1 MAGLKE
7 RLFFDPPDYE
17 LLSIVNEVL
26 NRHGS
31 RRQIKNL
38 FTPHLHPNGIK
49 EMAAPKD
56 LRVAYAVIHLLDSLQ
71 TGRARD
77 RLESLRAVR
86 DEVLHCARSHLRINT
101 GRVLV
106 QIMKQLVRAHGD
118 PERQLRL
125 AHDFRL
131 ASSGKPRIV
140 RRQLQRHHLLEMPED
155 WSQISFDDHV
165 HDANTKGRK
174 FPTHL
179 VLDAWIKGIRSLTVI
194 HYNHVSP
201 TAAAELL
208 EAAEIMGIKVRIGLE
223 FSCLWQNRF
232 VNLIWSPRGFSGT
245 EDFVAFLEQPE
256 VAEFMARGR
265 GVSEFQQ
272 ARVLEALEGF
282 NQRGRA
288 RLHQDTGLE
297 LEPLDPAEFLAY
309 VGSGQAS
316 MLHLAQYIHQR
327 LLMVMGSET
336 AHMRKA
342 LPHASQEERSRLAG
356 RVELWNRLLPERV
369 ADEYLRGPDG
379 QPFRV
384 LRPEDPGLPELAR
397 HGPGE
402 LLRLLA
408 RLRTGARVTLNLSGL
423 GVSDVLELIH
433 ECRGGI
439 THLENFNL
447 KDYVG
452 GRYEEYIHIG
462 ALQEALNSGN
472 AVILKQCIRG
482 IIEREGGESAPGDA
496 GRVERLRKVLR
507 DMESLGEYY
516 RHTPLKSR
524 LGSDSTGRSSH
535 SPGMG
540 LAVSDTL
547 PGRVQWAL
555 RRRSDP
561 ARRMLPVLSLVHQE
575 VAYRDT
581 RTPAEHGCRLAA
593 RLRRLPGLQRVGL
606 TKKRDWRL
614 DGHVLQHDLPGNLVS
629 LGGGFQIGS
638 NRLRLEHTA
647 AGRRR
652 YGLSLAYVNTG
663 IKNLAKV
670 LIGFIPAALS
680 FGLTHDWWVLAV
692 FGAPI
697 WFAITGSRNILQS
710 VLGGG
715 GIRRSPVL
723 RWNNYVSWSRLAD
736 SLMFTGF
743 SVPLL
748 DLLVKTIILDHGLDI
763 NVHTSPAAVYTVMS
777 LTNGLYLTTHN
788 LLRGLPRSAAVAN
801 FFRSILAIPLAM
813 AFSAGLGWLIG
824 LYGVAAVD
832 LWLQRWAAVI
842 SKAASDCVAGVIEG
856 LADRAQNLR
865 VRALDYYGK
874 LGQLFKAY
882 ARLEVLFPEQDMGQL
897 LAKPKQLLHHDRSEA
912 ARLGE
917 VLIIHSLDLMYFWMY
932 QPRARSMLLAMLPR
946 LSPEERRI
954 IMLCQGVLSREREI
968 SQLFVDGLVGRRF
981 SRALSFYLDTWRHY
995 LARCGTI
1002 INRLD
1007 AHDRLTAPRPAPGAA
1022 HLLGQVQPSC
1032 FIKAERETGGLQ
1044 T

>member
-1 MAGLKE
+1 MAGLKQ
-7 RLFFDPPDYE
+7 RLLFDPPDHE

-26 NRHGS
+26 NRRGRH
-31 RRQIKNL
+31 RQFKSL

-71 TGRARD
+71 TGLARD
-77 RLESLRAVR
+77 RLDALRAVR
-86 DEVLHCARSHLRINT
+86 DEVLHCARSHLRVNT

-194 HYNHVSP
+194 HYNHISP
-201 TAAAELL
+201 PAAAELL

-223 FSCLWQNRF
+223 FSCLWQGRF
-232 VNLIWSPRGFSGT
+232 VNLIWSPRGFSGAK
-245 EDFVAFLEQPE
+245 DFVAFLEQPE
-256 VAEFMARGR
+256 VAGFMARGR
-265 GVSEFQQ
+265 EVSEYQQ
-272 ARVLEALEGF
+272 ARVLQALDGF

-288 RLHQDTGLE
+288 RLRQETDLD
-297 LEPLDPAEFLAY
+297 LEPLEPAEFLAY

-316 MLHLAQYIHQR
+316 MLHLAQYVHQH
-327 LLMVMGSET
+327 LLAVMGAET
-336 AHMRKA
+336 AHMRRA
-342 LPHASQEERSRLAG
+342 WASASQAERAAMAG
-356 RVELWNRLLPERV
+356 RVERWNRLLPEKV
-369 ADEYLRGPDG
+369 AQDYLCEPDG
-379 QPFRV
+379 RPFTV
-384 LRPEDPGLPELAR
+384 LRPDAPGLPELAR
-397 HGPGE
+397 HSAGE
-402 LLRLLA
+402 LLSLLA
-408 RLRTGARVTLNLSGL
+408 GLRAGARVTLNLSGL
-423 GVSDVLELIH
+423 DPADVLELIH

-452 GRYEEYIHIG
+452 GRYEEYIRIG

-472 AVILKQCIRG
+472 AVVLKHCIRD
-482 IIEREGGESAPGDA
+482 IIEREAGHGAGDA
-496 GRVERLRKVLR
+496 EARRERLLGVLR
-507 DMESLGEYY
+507 GMDRLGEYY

-524 LGSDSTGRSSH
+524 LGSDSTGRSGT

-540 LAVSDTL
+540 LVVADTL
-547 PGRVQWAL
+547 PGREQRAL
-555 RRRSDP
+555 RRRSDTS
-561 ARRMLPVLSLVHQE
+561 RHRLPVLSLVHQE
-575 VAYRDT
+575 VAYRDP
-581 RTPAEHGCRLAA
+581 RAPAERGGGLA
-593 RLRRLPGLQRVGL
+593 RWLRRLPGLEGVGL
-606 TKKRDWRL
+606 EKKRDWRL
-614 DGHVLQHDLPGNLVS
+614 DGHLLQPDLPGNLVS
-629 LGGGFQIGS
+629 LGGGFQDGS
-638 NRLRLEHTA
+638 NRLHLEPAPH
-647 AGRRR
+647 RRR
-652 YGLSLAYVNTG
+652 RAGYSWAYVNTG
-663 IKNLAKV
+663 VKNLVKV
-670 LIGFIPAALS
+670 LIGFIPAALT
-680 FGLTHDWWVLAV
+680 FGLTHHWWVLAV

-697 WFAITGSRNILQS
+697 WFAITGARNILQS

-748 DLLVKTIILDHGLDI
+748 DLLVKTVILDRGLDI
-763 NVHTSPAAVYTVMS
+763 TVHTSPAAVYTVVS

-801 FFRSILAIPLAM
+801 FFRSVLAIPLAM
-813 AFSAGLGWLIG
+813 AFSAGLGWLAG
-824 LYGVAAVD
+824 LCGMPAVD
-832 LWLQRWAAVI
+832 LWLQDWAAVI

-865 VRALDYYGK
+865 VRAMDYYGK
-874 LGQLFKAY
+874 LSQLFSAY
-882 ARLEVLFPEQDMGQL
+882 ARLEVLFPEEDMAGI
-897 LAKPKQLLHHDRSEA
+897 LAKPKELLHHDRREA
-912 ARLGE
+912 AQLGE

-932 QPRARSMLLAMLPR
+932 QPRAQSMFPSLLAR
-946 LSPEERRI
+946 LGPEERRI
-954 IMLCQGVLSREREI
+954 VLACQGVLSREREI

-981 SRALSFYLDTWRHY
+981 SRALSFYLDTWRQY
-995 LARCGTI
+995 LDRCQAMISRMGV
-1002 INRLD
+1002 
-1007 AHDRLTAPRPAPGAA
+1007 HDRPAASRLAPGAA
-1022 HLLGQVQPSC
+1022 TALGMEPPSC
-1032 FIKAERETGGLQ
+1032 FDRAGQETRGLQ
-1044 T
+1044 P